1 MAYRINKDIINRN
14 KINKDGINKVSII
27 KTAFKIF
34 TAATM
39 LLLFLPPSRVGRYG
53 GHAPNGIFHGT
64 NFRHRRILRITALG
78 Q

>member
-34 TAATM
+34 TAATT
-39 LLLFLPPSRVGRYG
+39 LLLFLLPSDVWADTGQIS
-53 GHAPNGIFHGT
+53 GIDEYS
-64 NFRHRRILRITALG
+64 A
-78 Q
+78 